1 MIHTTQGF
9 SNDRKRNMDELS
21 LDKIIKDETLEKLV
35 EILRSYGKND
45 AEIEES
51 LQSDLGLSRQRLKRF
66 LKLSSEQAPDRNRN

>member
-21 LDKIIKDETLEKLV
+21 LDKIIKDETLGKLV

-51 LQSDLGLSRQRLKRF
+51 LQSDLGLSRQRLRCF
-66 LKLSSEQAPDRNRN
+66 LKLNSAQAPDRNRN